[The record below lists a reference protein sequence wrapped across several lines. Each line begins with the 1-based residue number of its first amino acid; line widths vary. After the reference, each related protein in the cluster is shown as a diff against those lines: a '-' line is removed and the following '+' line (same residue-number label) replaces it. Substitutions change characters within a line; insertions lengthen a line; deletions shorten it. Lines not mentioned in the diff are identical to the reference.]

1 MQIPIVQPMSENKF
15 FQTRM
20 QPIRHEAEQ
29 TPCRTRALSTPD
41 IIVTEG
47 STLSK
52 FALNLSSKSST
63 NFTTPRNG
71 RKIPPQIKK
80 GKLRSMSSPNLPK
93 DLQAQYEPSLDRLLS
108 MDDPVEGRTQT
119 PNRILLPKM
128 EENPNIGLTLQS
140 ISRSSTPY
148 YEKDPLLDIETPRR
162 NPTPTYPH
170 RHYLLSPR
178 KSLSSIKLDP
188 LGDKKD
194 PPSSYKN
201 RTRPHY
207 SGSLPPT
214 PIPGLGSRT
223 PLEPVREGTERSTS
237 SQIIKDARSEDPT
250 SPPRSG
256 SSSSSHGSYKKKRK
270 DKTSHP
276 VDGVVVGGVPTSGIS
291 PPLVDN
297 TDHVDP
303 TGKVIDFESLATK
316 VSDEAGGLYRF
327 NAEPSVPESR
337 LKVKNRSRS
346 SASAVLVPALRVERF
361 QRKKLSQSAT
371 SRVGVNSGVTGVGM
385 KVDGKP
391 KDIYPFVGKEKESS
405 LNKMESLTPDIGRKE
420 MVSVAHN
427 NVGFYLPKENEQ
439 EDNKELKPK
448 HEKVEPKVVSDNKQ
462 NNKEG
467 LKTKGKEIDPQKP
480 EIQILSSV
488 PEKIN
493 KPSSI
498 NLFVPEQDDAVKITV
513 TLTHDVEL
521 KSEAKQVVVGRTKT
535 KVLSARAAEATNR
548 LYKSNDGKTKVDL
561 RGEKKVVKT
570 TKAKLKPADKSKERK
585 SSATAKIGTKK
596 LKGNKNQNL
605 NPKKKR
611 KGVLSE
617 GVVIAT
623 DETMREHKQDG
634 TKDSKL
640 MKQNSEDQIIAGD
653 VSNTMENNSTIS
665 VPTKDVSNNADELL
679 FEGEFIET
687 AAEIDV
693 KTQRCLSRFNSMEPS
708 HSDYIAANNF
718 VATTPI
724 IVEAYPVLDDHKHL
738 LQRVSETK
746 TVVHPRRAKTAF
758 EKHKPNKLKSK
769 AKANETNIRKV
780 TRAKSAG
787 LSVEKRNKNQK
798 NENLKT
804 SYDFENFDSTK
815 QALISGQTWHVV
827 VDKNET
833 GDHIIVNGDN
843 GIDVRDE
850 SPLLHNNGAIHER
863 KLSPIPETSL
873 SSMDKEKFLMIQE
886 NIQNLN
892 NDNNNNNIS
901 TCNNECDDVIND
913 DNDAAMTSQRADS
926 VMSNII
932 LANPVTTPMSSAGTP
947 VLSKTGDAWCNCN
960 AEVLGK
966 GENVFTFGN
975 TENSVFVHGN
985 TENNELLIGNTEN
998 NQFLNEND
1006 QFLNGNTGNN
1016 DVNGSTGFPFH
1027 PDKDAR
1033 KNESG
1038 DQIFGSPDASQEV
1051 PEDQDEFFVELS
1063 NCYDGDDETEV
1074 GSDVGSDGGSSE
1086 ESFDELEDFKR
1097 KMLAPRSEL
1106 DAHILHRASDDE
1118 ESDEDGD
1125 GLVLQGE
1132 KSLVDPGGP
1141 GVDAGGPGGREEE
1154 MKIVAKHDVSF
1165 ENNEEGVGGNECP
1178 RNVAKYNV
1186 LFEENNL
1193 EVGNIEMCPEDGGG
1207 NIDEDEEVS
1216 SHRSQESPGASDD
1229 NGDQSDGDTICDEDQ
1244 GKRKD
1249 RLDLLR
1255 RSESPGVS
1263 QDDSEVAMMDYMRK
1277 TLKEEELGTESD
1289 ASAGVSDHAENI
1301 HDGHKFNVLTV
1312 SALERH
1318 NSEVDFL
1325 TIRQQHEIRSLLESR
1340 DSQRTDHSEQS
1351 YLTNTSSLSV
1361 ADLNTEKCMGW
1372 KRGKPIG
1379 QGAFGKV
1386 WEGMTN
1392 GGQLIAVKQVELSP
1406 SDREKAKKEFENL
1419 QREVEILK
1427 DMKHTNIV
1435 SFIGTCLEGNVV
1447 NIFMEYLTGGSI
1459 ATVLKDFGHLDEGV
1473 FRRYTKQILEGVCYL
1488 HKHNVVHR
1496 DINGNNVMLLPCGTI
1511 KLIDFGCAKRVHEIN
1526 NSSSGRNSASSGRE
1540 RQFKS
1545 VVGTPYWMAPEVING
1560 KAKYGPKSDVWS
1572 LGCTVIEMATANPP
1586 LYELGIYGAMY
1597 HIGEGRPMPVLS
1609 NNFTKHARS
1618 FVIQC
1623 LRIEPSS
1630 RPTADELLQHKF
1642 MRHRRFVRKSLE

>member
-1 MQIPIVQPMSENKF
+1 MRE
-15 FQTRM
+15 
-20 QPIRHEAEQ
+20 
-29 TPCRTRALSTPD
+29 
-41 IIVTEG
+41 
-47 STLSK
+47 
-52 FALNLSSKSST
+52 
-63 NFTTPRNG
+63 
-71 RKIPPQIKK
+71 
-80 GKLRSMSSPNLPK
+80 
-93 DLQAQYEPSLDRLLS
+93 
-108 MDDPVEGRTQT
+108 
-119 PNRILLPKM
+119 
-128 EENPNIGLTLQS
+128 
-140 ISRSSTPY
+140 
-148 YEKDPLLDIETPRR
+148 
-162 NPTPTYPH
+162 
-170 RHYLLSPR
+170 
-178 KSLSSIKLDP
+178 
-188 LGDKKD
+188 
-194 PPSSYKN
+194 YK
-201 RTRPHY
+201 
-207 SGSLPPT
+207 
-214 PIPGLGSRT
+214 
-223 PLEPVREGTERSTS
+223 
-237 SQIIKDARSEDPT
+237 
-250 SPPRSG
+250 
-256 SSSSSHGSYKKKRK
+256 
-270 DKTSHP
+270 
-276 VDGVVVGGVPTSGIS
+276 
-291 PPLVDN
+291 
-297 TDHVDP
+297 
-303 TGKVIDFESLATK
+303 
-316 VSDEAGGLYRF
+316 
-327 NAEPSVPESR
+327 
-337 LKVKNRSRS
+337 
-346 SASAVLVPALRVERF
+346 
-361 QRKKLSQSAT
+361 
-371 SRVGVNSGVTGVGM
+371 
-385 KVDGKP
+385 
-391 KDIYPFVGKEKESS
+391 
-405 LNKMESLTPDIGRKE
+405 
-420 MVSVAHN
+420 
-427 NVGFYLPKENEQ
+427 
-439 EDNKELKPK
+439 
-448 HEKVEPKVVSDNKQ
+448 
-462 NNKEG
+462 
-467 LKTKGKEIDPQKP
+467 
-480 EIQILSSV
+480 
-488 PEKIN
+488 
-493 KPSSI
+493 
-498 NLFVPEQDDAVKITV
+498 QDD
-513 TLTHDVEL
+513 
-521 KSEAKQVVVGRTKT
+521 
-535 KVLSARAAEATNR
+535 
-548 LYKSNDGKTKVDL
+548 
-561 RGEKKVVKT
+561 
-570 TKAKLKPADKSKERK
+570 
-585 SSATAKIGTKK
+585 
-596 LKGNKNQNL
+596 
-605 NPKKKR
+605 
-611 KGVLSE
+611 
-617 GVVIAT
+617 
-623 DETMREHKQDG
+623 
-634 TKDSKL
+634 TKDSKIV
-640 MKQNSEDQIIAGD
+640 KQNSEDQIIAGE
-653 VSNTMENNSTIS
+653 VSDTMENNSSILS
-665 VPTKDVSNNADELL
+665 PTKDVSNNADELL

-693 KTQRCLSRFNSMEPS
+693 KTQRCLSRFSNMGPS
-708 HSDYIAANNF
+708 HSDYIAANNI

-724 IVEAYPVLDDHKHL
+724 IVEAYPVLDDHKQL

-769 AKANETNIRKV
+769 TKANETNKRKV

-843 GIDVRDE
+843 GIDARDE

-873 SSMDKEKFLMIQE
+873 SSMDKDKLLMMQE
-886 NIQNLN
+886 NIQKLN
-892 NDNNNNNIS
+892 NDNNNNNIA
-901 TCNNECDDVIND
+901 TCNNDYVDVIID
-913 DNDAAMTSQRADS
+913 DNEAAMTSQRADS

-966 GENVFTFGN
+966 SENVFTFGN

-985 TENNELLIGNTEN
+985 TENNELLN
-998 NQFLNEND
+998 NDAEYKEFLNGTTGND
-1006 QFLNGNTGNN
+1006 QFLNGTTGNKNVNGNTG
-1016 DVNGSTGFPFH
+1016 FQFH
-1027 PDKDAR
+1027 PDENAGKD
-1033 KNESG
+1033 ESE
-1038 DQIFGSPDASQEV
+1038 DQIFRSLDASQEIQ
-1051 PEDQDEFFVELS
+1051 EDQDEFFVELS

-1106 DAHILHRASDDE
+1106 DAHILHRASEDE
-1118 ESDEDGD
+1118 ESDEEDCEGGG

-1132 KSLVDPGGP
+1132 GSLVDLGGP
-1141 GVDAGGPGGREEE
+1141 GERQEG
-1154 MKIVAKHDVSF
+1154 MKIVPKYDVLF
-1165 ENNEEGVGGNECP
+1165 DNNAEDVGGNECSG
-1178 RNVAKYNV
+1178 NVAKYNV
-1186 LFEENNL
+1186 LFEEKNL

-1207 NIDEDEEVS
+1207 NKDEDEEEALDC
-1216 SHRSQESPGASDD
+1216 SQESPGASDD
-1229 NGDQSDGDTICDEDQ
+1229 NGDLSDDDTICDEDQ
-1244 GKRKD
+1244 GMRKD
-1249 RLDLLR
+1249 HLHLLR

-1263 QDDSEVAMMDYMRK
+1263 QDESEDAMMDYMRK

-1289 ASAGVSDHAENI
+1289 ASAGVSDHAENL
-1301 HDGHKFNVLTV
+1301 HVSHKFNVLTV

-1447 NIFMEYLTGGSI
+1447 NIFMEYLTGGTI
-1459 ATVLKDFGHLDEGV
+1459 ASVLKDFGNLDEGV

-1511 KLIDFGCAKRVHEIN
+1511 KLIDFGCAKKIHEIN

-1572 LGCTVIEMATANPP
+1572 LGCTVIEMATAKPP
-1586 LYELGIYGAMY
+1586 LHELGIYGAMY

-1623 LRIEPSS
+1623 LRIDPSS